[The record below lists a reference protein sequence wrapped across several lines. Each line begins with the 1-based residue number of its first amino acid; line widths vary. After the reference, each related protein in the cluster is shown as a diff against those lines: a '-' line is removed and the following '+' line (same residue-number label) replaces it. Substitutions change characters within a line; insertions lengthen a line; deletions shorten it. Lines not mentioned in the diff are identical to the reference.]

1 MSNTDKS
8 EEPLTRNIVYI
19 GRQKPVMNYV
29 LAALTCLSNSPNVI
43 LKARGMAI
51 SLAVDVAEI
60 TVHRFGSGVRVA
72 GVKIDTEQM
81 VSQEGGSRNVST
93 IEIELT
99 TAPVTQGIVKEPT
112 PILASQPGPQPTSS
126 QP

>member
-1 MSNTDKS
+1 MSNTKS
-8 EEPLTRNIVYI
+8 EEPLSRNIVYI

-29 LAALTCLSNSPNVI
+29 LATLTCLNVV
-43 LKARGMAI
+43 LKARGAAI
-51 SLAVDVAEI
+51 SLAVDAAEI
-60 TVHRFGSGVRVA
+60 TVHRFSSGVRVA

-99 TAPVTQGIVKEPT
+99 TTPV
-112 PILASQPGPQPTSS
+112 AH
-126 QP
+126 

>member
-1 MSNTDKS
+1 MSNIEKS
-8 EEPLTRNIVYI
+8 EEPLSRNIVYI
-19 GRQKPVMNYV
+19 GRQKPIMNYV
-29 LAALTCLSNSPNVI
+29 FATLTCLSNSPNVI
-43 LKARGMAI
+43 LKARGAAI
-51 SLAVDVAEI
+51 SFAVDVAEI

-99 TAPVTQGIVKEPT
+99 TTPTEPQKS
-112 PILASQPGPQPTSS
+112 LPQS
-126 QP
+126 